1 MNATRRTHTG
11 RRSACAGARSA
22 RPKPS
27 HRPLYLPVHRDGSF
41 PENRLPFPMI
51 DQPAIFI
58 TGAASGIGR
67 AVAARFAT
75 RDWVLGLADRDA
87 EALEAVYDRLPTEDA
102 HPHPLDVQDAES
114 VRSALQQ
121 FGAVTDGR
129 LDVLVNSAGVM
140 TVGRF
145 ADTDLGAHKQHL
157 SVNLWGVMTV
167 AHAAFPLLKATSGSR
182 MISIASGAGLY
193 GTPELASYAA
203 SKAGVRSLTQ
213 SLNLEWDP
221 HDIHVCDIIPPYV
234 DSPMTQGAPRTKSME
249 RLGVLLTPDD
259 VADVVDEAVQT
270 NTVHWPVG
278 KQFSWLYRASELL
291 PSPLNRLLMR
301 YVSGF

>member
-1 MNATRRTHTG
+1 
-11 RRSACAGARSA
+11 
-22 RPKPS
+22 
-27 HRPLYLPVHRDGSF
+27 
-41 PENRLPFPMI
+41 MI

-121 FGAVTDGR
+121 FGAVTGGR

>member
-1 MNATRRTHTG
+1 
-11 RRSACAGARSA
+11 
-22 RPKPS
+22 
-27 HRPLYLPVHRDGSF
+27 
-41 PENRLPFPMI
+41 MI
-51 DQPAIFI
+51 DRPTIFI

-67 AVAARFAT
+67 AVAARFAA
-75 RDWVLGLADRDA
+75 RDWILGLVDRDA
-87 EALEAVYDRLPTEDA
+87 EALEAVHDRLSTGDA
-102 HPHPLDVQDAES
+102 HAYPIDVQDAEA
-114 VRSALQQ
+114 VQAALQQ
-121 FGAVTDGR
+121 FGTVTEGR

-145 ADTDLGAHKQHL
+145 EDIDLGAHQQHL
-157 SVNLWGVMTV
+157 GVNLWGVMTV
-167 AHAAFPLLKATSGSR
+167 AHAAFPLLKATPGAR
-182 MISIASGAGLY
+182 MVSIASGSGLY

-213 SLNLEWDP
+213 SLNLEWDR

-234 DSPMTQGAPRTKSME
+234 DSPMTQRAPKTKSME
-249 RLGVLLTPDD
+249 RLGVMLTPDD

-270 NTVHWPVG
+270 DKVHWPVG
-278 KQFSWLYRASELL
+278 TSFSWLYHASELL